1 MLQVFTRFVFSLLIL
16 TSTHGLLAQT
26 VITQWNFNSVPP
38 DGSNSTGST
47 LPSVGLGTIT
57 TTGGTTASFAS
68 GTAGTGSSDPAPVD
82 NTGWGVTNFRAQG
95 TGEKTAGI
103 RFAVST
109 LGHENIIVT
118 FDIRHSN
125 TSPRHVQFQYTTDI
139 TAPIP
144 AWTDL
149 ALSAAAAGDTWF
161 GYSYNLSA
169 ISGLNNNPNAG
180 FQVVS
185 AFEPGTAAY
194 AASSPGGIYA
204 VTGNWRFDMITVNG
218 TSSGGDVNPP
228 VAQSYQVTS
237 STNSF
242 IKFNEALTASTAT
255 NPANYIFNPAL
266 TIINAVLATTKDTVF
281 LTHDSI
287 INGQPYTMTVSGLQ
301 DLSGNTMAATNLS
314 AVFNSATPNLV
325 ITEIIH
331 SPNDIEMIEIYN
343 AGTGAVNLG
352 GLKWTNGTTGN
363 FPEVSLA
370 AGAAA
375 VFATSPATASSILNV
390 SPVYSI
396 LNGLAASD
404 DILVIR
410 NSLNQV
416 IDSVAYFVG
425 INGWPTAPVGVYG
438 YSFELN
444 SAANDNNIGANWFV
458 PQNPVTPAPS
468 QGEVRATPGVY
479 PAPPYIPVSANVSFA
494 GTKTFVNETSTTVNI
509 IATLQGGG
517 SSSSSVDIEILP
529 LSTAT
534 GGNDFIIPASL
545 QFNWG
550 ANANNIND
558 TITFTINNDILPEN
572 AEYFIVRF
580 TNPVNITPPSSAAN
594 YFTVSIID
602 DDRQAPGAA
611 PSIQLNHIASFSN
624 GASGTNSA
632 EIVAHDPASQ
642 RLFIANSIGAKLDI
656 VNFSN
661 PAAASLI
668 SSIPVTPYGNIN
680 SIAVKNSIVAAA
692 IENATPELP
701 GKVVFF
707 DINGTFIRQVEVGA
721 MPDMIVFNEA
731 GTKVLTANE
740 GQPNTS
746 YTVDPEGSVSVIDIS
761 GGIGGLTQANVTT
774 AGFSSF
780 NAQAAMLKAAGVR
793 IFGLN
798 NPTVAQDM
806 EPEYIALSADGLT
819 AWITCQENNAIAVVD
834 LATNTVTAIRPLGT
848 KDHSAFRNALD
859 ANDQSGVVEIANWP
873 VKGLYMPDAIASYT
887 VGGQTY
893 LITANEGDAREYNA
907 YEEALRLSSP
917 LYRLDSTVFP
927 YADALKANIGRLNI
941 TTASGDTDGD
951 GDYDEIHAFGARSI
965 SIWNAAT
972 GALVWDSG
980 DDMELI
986 TSKHPVFGAI
996 FNASNANNNLKNR
1009 SDDKGPEPE
1018 GVAVA
1023 EINGRVYAFVALERI
1038 GGCMVYDVTNPA
1050 SPLFVDYKNTRSV
1063 ATYGGDNG
1071 AEGIIYISAANSPT
1085 GVPIVVLANE
1095 VSSTLSFYAVG
1106 AAVLDISLSSIE
1118 AKNTGS
1124 SNQIT
1129 WSTATEVKG
1138 DVFEME
1144 RSKNGIAFNHMATI
1158 TAKGMP
1164 SQYRYT
1170 DKQPY
1175 EGLTN
1180 YRLKFRHISGRISY
1194 SPVVTARVQDKIPA
1208 VVVYPNPV
1216 QDKVVIKVNG
1226 AKWMNTTI
1234 DIVGQNGIVIK
1245 KVQVTGPETTVSMK
1259 SMPAGVYNLRYFD
1272 GSLVQSVRLIKQ

>member
-1 MLQVFTRFVFSLLIL
+1 MLQIFTRLIFSFLIL
-16 TSTHGLLAQT
+16 IVTHGLFAQT

-47 LPSVGLGTIT
+47 IASVGSGTIT

-68 GTAGTGSSDPAPVD
+68 GTAGAGSTDPAPVD
-82 NTGWGVTNFRAQG
+82 NTGWGVTNFPVQG
-95 TGEKTAGI
+95 TSEKTAGI

-125 TSPRHVQFQYTTDI
+125 TSARHVQFQYTTDI
-139 TAPIP
+139 TTPTP
-144 AWTDL
+144 AWIDL
-149 ALSAAAAGDTWF
+149 ALSAATAGDNWF

-169 ISGLNNNPNAG
+169 IPGLNNNPNAG

-185 AFEPGTAAY
+185 AFETGTAAY
-194 AASSPGGIYA
+194 AASSPSGVYA
-204 VTGNWRFDMITVNG
+204 ATGNWRFDMITVNG

-237 STNSF
+237 FTTSF
-242 IKFNEALTASTAT
+242 TKFNESVTASTAT
-255 NPANYIFNPAL
+255 NPANYLFNPAL
-266 TIINAVLATTKDTVF
+266 TITNAVLAATHDTVF

-287 INGQPYTMTVSGLQ
+287 INGQPYTMTVSGVQ
-301 DLSGNTMAATNLS
+301 DVSGNTMAATNFN
-314 AVFNSATPNLV
+314 AVFNGAVPNLV

-343 AGTGAVNLG
+343 AGTGVVNLG

-370 AGAAA
+370 SGATA
-375 VFATSPATASSILNV
+375 VFATSPATASAILNV
-390 SPVYSI
+390 SPVYPV
-396 LNGLAASD
+396 LNGLGASD

-416 IDSVAYFVG
+416 IDSIAYFVG
-425 INGWPTAPVGVYG
+425 TNGWPTAPVGVYG
-438 YSFELN
+438 YSFELT
-444 SAANDNNIGANWFV
+444 AATNDNNIGANWFV

-468 QGEVRATPGVY
+468 QGVVRATPGVY
-479 PAPPYIPVSANVSFA
+479 PTPPYTSVSANVSFTR
-494 GTKTFVNETSTTVNI
+494 TKIVVNEITTTVNI

-517 SSSSSVDIEILP
+517 SSPSSVDIEILP
-529 LSTAT
+529 LSTAIS
-534 GGNDFIIPASL
+534 GNDFTIPASL
-545 QFNWG
+545 QFNWE
-550 ANANNIND
+550 ANANNVND

-580 TNPVNITPPSSAAN
+580 INTVNITPPSSAAS

-602 DDRQAPGAA
+602 DDRQAPAA
-611 PSIQLNHIASFSN
+611 AQSIQLNHIASFSN
-624 GASGTNSA
+624 GVSGTNSA

-642 RLFIANSIGAKLDI
+642 RLFIANSIGAKIDI
-656 VNFSN
+656 INFSN
-661 PAAASLI
+661 PAAALLI
-668 SSIPVTPYGNIN
+668 SLIPVTSYGNIN

-692 IENATPELP
+692 IENVTPELP

-707 DINGTFIRQVEVGA
+707 DINGTFISQVEVGA

-761 GGIGGLTQANVTT
+761 GGIGSITQANVTT

-780 NAQAAMLKAAGVR
+780 NAQAATLKAAGVR
-793 IFGLN
+793 IFGFN

-806 EPEYIALSADGLT
+806 EPEYITLSADGLT
-819 AWITCQENNAIAVVD
+819 AWVTCQENNAIAVVD
-834 LATNTVTAIRPLGT
+834 VATGTVTAIRPLGT

-893 LITANEGDAREYNA
+893 LITSNEGDAREYNA

-917 LYRLDSTVFP
+917 LYRLDSIVFP
-927 YADALKANIGRLNI
+927 YADALKTNIGRLNV

-951 GDYDEIHAFGARSI
+951 GDYDEIHTFGARSI
-965 SIWNAAT
+965 SIWNAVT

-986 TSKHPVFGAI
+986 TAKHPVFGAI
-996 FNASNANNNLKNR
+996 FNASNTNNNFKNR

-1018 GVAVA
+1018 GVAVS
-1023 EINGRVYAFVALERI
+1023 EINGKIYAFVALERI
-1038 GGCMVYDVTNPA
+1038 GGCMVYDVTDPANPV
-1050 SPLFVDYKNTRSV
+1050 FVDYKNTRSV
-1063 ATYGGDNG
+1063 TTYGGDNG

-1106 AAVLDISLSSIE
+1106 AAVLDISLSSIK

-1144 RSKNGIAFNHMATI
+1144 RSKNGTAFSYMATI
-1158 TAKGMP
+1158 PAKGIP
-1164 SQYRYT
+1164 SEYNYF

-1175 EGLTN
+1175 QGITH
-1180 YRLKFRHISGRISY
+1180 YRLKFRHVSGSISY
-1194 SPVVTARVQDKIPA
+1194 SPVVTALVRDKGITVQ
-1208 VVVYPNPV
+1208 VYPNPV
-1216 QDKVVIKVNG
+1216 RNFVTIKANG
-1226 AKWMNTTI
+1226 QQWTNTKAE
-1234 DIVGQNGIVIK
+1234 IVGLNGTIVK
-1245 KVQVTGPETTVSMK
+1245 RVRLTAQQTTVDISNL
-1259 SMPAGVYNLRYFD
+1259 PAGIYTLRYFD
-1272 GSLVQSVRLIKQ
+1272 KGLMQSLKITKL